1 MRDLDASI
9 DAALDAEEREL
20 LRNIGEEPGYFSQAL
35 GVFGGRTGWV
45 NMILMV
51 VQGAMFL
58 AGVWAAWNF
67 FQADD
72 ALTALRWGLPSAVA
86 LLMALIIKLA
96 LWPVLQ
102 TNRLLR
108 EIKRLEL
115 LSLGRTDA

>member
-20 LRNIGEEPGYFSQAL
+20 LRGIGEEPGYFAQAL

-51 VQGAMFL
+51 VQSALFIAGA
-58 AGVWAAWNF
+58 WAAWRF

-72 ALTALRWGLPSAVA
+72 ALSALRWGLPSAVA

-96 LWPVLQ
+96 LWPVIQ

-108 EIKRLEL
+108 EIKKLEL
-115 LSLGRTDA
+115 LAVGRSQT

>member
-20 LRNIGEEPGYFSQAL
+20 LRSISEEPGYFSQAL

-45 NMILMV
+45 NVILMV
-51 VQGAMFL
+51 VQTALFIAGA
-58 AGVWAAWNF
+58 WAAWRF

-72 ALTALRWGLPSAVA
+72 VLSALRWGLPSAVA
-86 LLMALIIKLA
+86 LLMALIVKLA
-96 LWPVLQ
+96 LWPVIQ

-108 EIKRLEL
+108 ELKRLEL
-115 LSLGRTDA
+115 LAATRSQT